1 MLFRSKVL
9 QEIIDSNTYELNK
22 SFTTLW
28 DPDGVWNKESIW
40 VEVLDEG
47 DKWGSWGPYNS
58 GAHLWIKYY
67 AACPSNGGWG
77 ALFLSW
83 EWYSSFEK
91 GDKRRDGSACTAPV
105 PNIESEWQSDVCYG
119 FNPYTKENV
128 NPNAESFYKFETG
141 GEMAPSIWS
150 LKFWRTA
157 RPGWSGDQW
166 APGLIFWKRL
176 PAVMFDLAECLF
188 RLNGE
193 NDQSAWALVEE
204 VRNRAFGNLE
214 VGNAATLT
222 NIYLPYY
229 QKLAGFYSGDAT
241 PFPEPNEYPIPFNTD
256 YVSVPDARTY
266 YTQVKAEKGFTLP
279 VWQVALGMERR
290 KEFNCEW
297 NLRPDLQR
305 SGFMAEHIEYN
316 YPKGVGTTGAN
327 ARDNWHTVRNHDFNE
342 KKLDMPIP
350 TEELLKNPLCD
361 QNEAYR

>member
-1 MLFRSKVL
+1 M
-9 QEIIDSNTYELNK
+9 
-22 SFTTLW
+22 
-28 DPDGVWNKESIW
+28 
-40 VEVLDEG
+40 
-47 DKWGSWGPYNS
+47 
-58 GAHLWIKYY
+58 
-67 AACPSNGGWG
+67 
-77 ALFLSW
+77 
-83 EWYSSFEK
+83 
-91 GDKRRDGSACTAPV
+91 
-105 PNIESEWQSDVCYG
+105 
-119 FNPYTKENV
+119 
-128 NPNAESFYKFETG
+128 
-141 GEMAPSIWS
+141 
-150 LKFWRTA
+150 
-157 RPGWSGDQW
+157 
-166 APGLIFWKRL
+166 
-176 PAVMFDLAECLF
+176 
-188 RLNGE
+188 
-193 NDQSAWALVEE
+193 
-204 VRNRAFGNLE
+204 
-214 VGNAATLT
+214 T